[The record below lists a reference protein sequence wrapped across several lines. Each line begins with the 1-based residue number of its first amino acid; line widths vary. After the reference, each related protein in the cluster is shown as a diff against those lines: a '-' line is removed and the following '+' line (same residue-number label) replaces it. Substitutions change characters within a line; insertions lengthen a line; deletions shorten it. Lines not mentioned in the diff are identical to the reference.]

1 MAFKVKTTT
10 QIQNNINTMKNNGKK
25 YRGFVQ
31 NVLIDVVARA
41 LMHGGPEL
49 ARAATAA
56 MVTKTD
62 TRLVEDW
69 FVKNGPY
76 IIEDKT
82 LTFSPY
88 KRMKLTDGNNAP
100 DAAAMAKIMAHI
112 VPNMPMWYDR
122 QDQVKPEITEMD
134 FEVEFCKLFR
144 KLEKQANKLEAAK
157 VQNIGMLHA
166 IKALIGNWKDPH
178 DADAADEGKETSA
191 AMQAAHTMAADTI
204 AAIAAGTASAI
215 PEAEAA
221 EVAA

>member
-10 QIQNNINTMKNNGKK
+10 QIQNNINTMQTNGKK
-25 YRGFVQ
+25 YREYVQ

-62 TRLVEDW
+62 TRLVEEW

-76 IIEDKT
+76 IIEDKA
-82 LTFSPY
+82 LTFSPD
-88 KRMKLTDGNNAP
+88 KRVKLTDGNNAP
-100 DAAAMAKIMAHI
+100 DAAAMDKIMAHI
-112 VPNMPMWYDR
+112 IPNLPMWYDR
-122 QDQVKPEITEMD
+122 PDRVKAVITEMD
-134 FEVEFCKLFR
+134 FEVEFCKMFH
-144 KLEKQANKLEAAK
+144 KLESQATKLEAGK

-166 IKALIGNWKDPH
+166 IKALIGSWKDPH
-178 DADAADEGKETSA
+178 DAADEGKETSA
-191 AMQAAHTMAADTI
+191 AMQAAHTKAADTI
-204 AAIAAGTASAI
+204 AAIAAGTASAV